1 MAQPR
6 EGAGVR
12 EGHVC
17 PWWLIR
23 TFDNPLRRLFHRPEH
38 LLSGLV
44 QPGDHC
50 LDVGCGIGYFT
61 IPLAAMVGDRGSVTA
76 VDVQPRMLEGVARRA
91 ARRGL
96 EARIR
101 LRLAT
106 DAGPLVEQPVDFVLA
121 FWMLHEV
128 PDPAA
133 FLAEVRACLK
143 PGGRL
148 MVVEPRIHV
157 GEAAFE
163 ASVEAAGKVG
173 FTPVGRP
180 DVALSRA
187 VVLGH
192 RFTGR

>member
-23 TFDNPLRRLFHRPEH
+23 TFDNPLRRLFHRPEQV
-38 LLSGLV
+38 LSGLV
-44 QPGDHC
+44 RSGDQC

-61 IPLAAMVGDRGSVTA
+61 VPMAALVGDRGSVTA

-128 PDPAA
+128 PDQAGLLRSLFAA
-133 FLAEVRACLK
+133 LRS
-143 PGGRL
+143 GGRFL
-148 MVVEPRIHV
+148 LVEPWLHV
-157 GEAAFE
+157 SGEAFAASAARATAIGFE
-163 ASVEAAGKVG
+163 VLAKPAI
-173 FTPVGRP
+173 
-180 DVALSRA
+180 ALSRA
-187 VVLGH
+187 VLFA
-192 RFTGR
+192 RP